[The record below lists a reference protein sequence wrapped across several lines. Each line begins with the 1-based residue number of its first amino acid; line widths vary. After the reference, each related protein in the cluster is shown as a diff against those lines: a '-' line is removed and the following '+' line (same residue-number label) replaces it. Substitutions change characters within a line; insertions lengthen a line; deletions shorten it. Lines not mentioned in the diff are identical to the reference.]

1 MYFNNK
7 YAYNDIKHES
17 LFINTFL
24 GLFNSRGPMEHL
36 LNTHLLKTKVAG
48 KNPAINSPQI
58 LVGAALSV
66 SI

>member
-1 MYFNNK
+1 MK
-7 YAYNDIKHES
+7 V

-36 LNTHLLKTKVAG
+36 LNTHLLKTKVTG
-48 KNPAINSPQI
+48 KDPAIHFPQI
-58 LVGAALSV
+58 LDGAALSV